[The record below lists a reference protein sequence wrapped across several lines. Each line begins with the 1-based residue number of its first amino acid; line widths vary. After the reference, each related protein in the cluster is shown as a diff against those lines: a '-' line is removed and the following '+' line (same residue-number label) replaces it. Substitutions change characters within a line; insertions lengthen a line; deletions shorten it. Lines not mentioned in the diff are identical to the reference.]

1 MWYLS
6 LFVMGKTR
14 DLVQILALVLIGM
27 FIPFVGSIAL
37 TYGLNVKDVD
47 SWLKIGSTFG
57 YFLLI
62 FAVELGLV
70 ILYFTVSNKIASKKL
85 DKHKSK
91 KD

>member
-1 MWYLS
+1 
-6 LFVMGKTR
+6 MGKNI

-37 TYGLNVKDVD
+37 TYGLDFTDLNG
-47 SWLKIGSTFG
+47 WLKIGSTFG

-70 ILYFTVSNKIASKKL
+70 ILYFTISNKIASKKI

-91 KD
+91 KE

>member
-1 MWYLS
+1 
-6 LFVMGKTR
+6 MGKNR
-14 DLVQILALVLIGM
+14 DLIQILALVVIGM
-27 FIPFVGSIAL
+27 FIPFVGSIAI
-37 TYGLNVKDVD
+37 TYGLDFTDVD
-47 SWLKIGSTFG
+47 NWLKIGNTFG

-70 ILYFTVSNKIASKKL
+70 ILYFTISNKIASNKM